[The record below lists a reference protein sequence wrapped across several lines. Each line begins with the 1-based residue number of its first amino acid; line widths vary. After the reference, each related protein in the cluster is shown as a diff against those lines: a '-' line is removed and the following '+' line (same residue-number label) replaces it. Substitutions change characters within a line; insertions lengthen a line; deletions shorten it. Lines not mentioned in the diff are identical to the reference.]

1 MPLKAISAKS
11 MCCTVV
17 GPTRTLFPPPVPLPP
32 LSFSSHDLGAL
43 VGMSGWPA
51 LWIQA
56 TRGRIYHPRPRIRAG
71 GGCQPPSPRGV
82 GSPVRSSPSY
92 YKRVLVQATPGETDA
107 LGLDCSCGPTAT
119 KLHAMACPSH
129 WASDGVWSPRPESGG
144 APVPPPTCIAHLS
157 CTDSSAPSSTAYGG
171 LAHRHSPTTDGLGLG
186 PGAPSLH
193 GGNQLP
199 GQRDPQ
205 SKALRPDA
213 NTCYCKLLLV

>member
-56 TRGRIYHPRPRIRAG
+56 TRGRIYRPRPRIRAG

-92 YKRVLVQATPGETDA
+92 CKRVLVQATPGETTSM
-107 LGLDCSCGPTAT
+107 L
-119 KLHAMACPSH
+119 
-129 WASDGVWSPRPESGG
+129 WASIAAADLPQRSSMPCLAPPIGHRMGSGSRGLSP
-144 APVPPPTCIAHLS
+144 AVPPSPHPPASRISHAPTHRRR
-157 CTDSSAPSSTAYGG
+157 APWPMGG
-171 LAHRHSPTTDGLGLG
+171 
-186 PGAPSLH
+186 SLIV
-193 GGNQLP
+193 
-199 GQRDPQ
+199 
-205 SKALRPDA
+205 
-213 NTCYCKLLLV
+213 TLLQPMGWV